1 MDIGVTRSPDMD
13 LAVASLRLLEIE
25 YRPCPFDHDA
35 IVYPT
40 AAGTLVL
47 LKGYPIGWRR
57 SLDDLSGCAII
68 ESRHHSAARFGGSR
82 DQVSS

>member
-1 MDIGVTRSPDMD
+1 MDP
-13 LAVASLRLLEIE
+13 AVASSRLPEIE

-40 AAGTLVL
+40 SAGTLVL
-47 LKGYPIGWRR
+47 LKAHPIGWPG

-68 ESRHHSAARFGGSR
+68 ESRHHPSA
-82 DQVSS
+82 